1 MKGRPLPGEEK
12 ALSRLGGKSRNKAE
26 EMDSDFLDSCREI
39 KRIDT
44 KRLNGK
50 ELACAAV
57 LIYGA
62 GLMRKELPTLKTKD
76 VLNQKGEIP
85 DTLNTGEEEIHLP
98 AWVKEEVQQYVG
110 HLRERNDGQLDPE
123 APLFPSYASDKR
135 IYRHLKK
142 HLGTFHSL
150 GRERV
155 QSLYLEYRKAGIENE
170 EAYEKVARQFRLT
183 ARRVR
188 DVILNIR

>member
-1 MKGRPLPGEEK
+1 
-12 ALSRLGGKSRNKAE
+12 
-26 EMDSDFLDSCREI
+26 MDSDFLDSCRDI

-44 KRLNGK
+44 KRLNGN

-57 LIYGA
+57 LIYGG
-62 GLMRKELPTLKTKD
+62 GLMRKELPTLKIKD
-76 VLNQKGEIP
+76 VLNQKGEIS
-85 DTLNTGEEEIHLP
+85 DMLNIGEEEIHLP
-98 AWVKEEVQQYVG
+98 AWVKEELQQYVG
-110 HLRERNDGQLDPE
+110 HVRRQNRDQLDPE
-123 APLFPSYASDKR
+123 APLFPSYASEKR